1 MAILS
6 LFDRK
11 ASKVEGFVTACKLYL
26 KMRMR
31 EMTVKEQVQQVLTY
45 VQEEAVDIW
54 KENMMENLEAEM
66 SGFKTVREF
75 LEEIKKEF

>member
-1 MAILS
+1 
-6 LFDRK
+6 
-11 ASKVEGFVTACKLYL
+11 
-26 KMRMR
+26 
-31 EMTVKEQVQQVLTY
+31 
-45 VQEEAVDIW
+45 VQEETVDIW

>member
-1 MAILS
+1 MILRERAESKPSNGSQAEMAILS

-31 EMTVKEQVQQVLTY
+31 EMTVKE
-45 VQEEAVDIW
+45 
-54 KENMMENLEAEM
+54 
-66 SGFKTVREF
+66 
-75 LEEIKKEF
+75 